1 MGINCPSFVGANAQ
15 VTCTFSPTVLTE
27 TNKDTNDPV
36 LTNFNTEFTF
46 TWLTPTGT
54 NQMKDIT
61 YSVEFWLNGSITEAQ
76 MIILEMI
83 IQEIMIILTTMIMET
98 TTILAEEQNP

>member
-27 TNKDTNDPV
+27 TNKDTNDLV

-46 TWLTPTGT
+46 TWLTPT
-54 NQMKDIT
+54 
-61 YSVEFWLNGSITEAQ
+61 
-76 MIILEMI
+76 
-83 IQEIMIILTTMIMET
+83 
-98 TTILAEEQNP
+98 EQIK